1 MLSLIRVGGG
11 LFLYVFMTYE
21 KACLL
26 RERRTVAMETGCQN
40 IQLCT
45 TILKM
50 AFTPAVVGPLF
61 LFPLIMWLFQ
71 MIEGSVI
78 IVLFRSYQRFRLK
91 KRGKSDEPNMAGQRS
106 TGGAI
111 FS

>member
-1 MLSLIRVGGG
+1 MFSLIRVGGG

-45 TILKM
+45 TILKV
-50 AFTPAVVGPLF
+50 AFPPAVIGPLF
-61 LFPLIMWLFQ
+61 LFPMILWLFQ
-71 MIEGSVI
+71 LLEGSVV
-78 IVLFRSYQRFRLK
+78 IVLFRCYQRFALK
-91 KRGKSDEPNMAGQRS
+91 KKGKSDG
-106 TGGAI
+106 
-111 FS
+111 